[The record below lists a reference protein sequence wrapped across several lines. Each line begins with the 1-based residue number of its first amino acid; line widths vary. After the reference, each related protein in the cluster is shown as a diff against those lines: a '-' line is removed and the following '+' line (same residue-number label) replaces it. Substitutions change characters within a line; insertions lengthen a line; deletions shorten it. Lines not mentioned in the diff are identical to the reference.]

1 MDTRATE
8 RRADFTDERTPK
20 GFDPGRCRPATTTAA
35 LTRWK
40 GAAGYVGR
48 IVNLYRTQIE
58 LLWTWR
64 LGRMALL
71 KRALVSLIAGIIAFN
86 ITAWLLPQLDINELG
101 GALVAVIFIS
111 LLNLLVR
118 PVILA
123 VVMNRSVVALVILTL
138 LFQAAVILLL
148 IPFVP
153 AVTVNGGLVSALII
167 SFVFGFIAGAIGLLF
182 GLDEDDSYYGA
193 LVRTLASRRPD
204 VVHTDAPGLVIIQLD
219 GLSHDVLSHSLRAG
233 RVPEMARWIRTGTH
247 RLGHWDALL
256 PSTTPASQA
265 GILHGNNDGI
275 PNFRWWEKKNKQLL
289 VANHPEDA
297 TVIEQRISNG
307 EGLLSPGGASIS
319 NIFTG
324 DGDRAFLVMSTIK
337 VKERGLGDSDAF
349 SWFFVS
355 PYNYITMIG
364 KYLAEVIK
372 ENVQSRR
379 QVRAGIEPRMHRGFP
394 YPWVRGATNVAL
406 RALGTSLIV
415 QEMLRGTPVIYMD
428 YTDYDEIA
436 HHSGPERPESL
447 DALDGVDRE
456 LKTLLKAS
464 HNAPRPY
471 RFVILAD
478 HGQSLGATFLQR
490 HGVTLQDVVR
500 SLMGGK
506 ASVAAATAQ
515 IEDWGQ
521 LNTFL
526 GEVSQTK
533 GVTGSL
539 ARVATR
545 NSNKDGQAGMGP
557 ADAQVT
563 ARGATAA
570 PVEGQDG
577 AKAAA
582 SDAKASDTKVVEPAD
597 LIVVAGGNLALI
609 YFNASDERMTYE
621 AIGELYPDLVEALAN
636 HPGIGL
642 LLVRSEANGLIGVGK
657 NGIHYLDEDRIEG
670 EDPLAV
676 YGEHAVAA
684 VKRLD
689 AIANVGDIAV
699 VSHFDPE
706 TQEIAAF
713 EELIGAHG
721 GLGGAQTRPFLL
733 YPSDWELDL
742 GPLIGAPMVYQQL
755 RHWMESELGMTFGP
769 QGTGA
774 AAKGAPKPAV
784 PATPSA
790 PAPSVT
796 PPAPT
801 PPAPSATPP
810 APSATPPAQPAS

>member
-1 MDTRATE
+1 VSFVARLV
-8 RRADFTDERTPK
+8 R
-20 GFDPGRCRPATTTAA
+20 
-35 LTRWK
+35 
-40 GAAGYVGR
+40 
-48 IVNLYRTQIE
+48 LYRTQID
-58 LLWTWR
+58 LLWHWR
-64 LGRMALL
+64 LGRGALI
-71 KRALVSLIAGIIAFN
+71 KRAFVSLVAGVIAFH

-101 GALVAVIFIS
+101 GATVAVLFVS
-111 LLNLLVR
+111 ALNLLVR

-123 VVMNRSVVALVILTL
+123 LVASRSIVALVILTL
-138 LFQAAVILLL
+138 LFQAVVFLLL
-148 IPFVP
+148 DPFVP
-153 AVTVNGGLVSALII
+153 SVDVGGGIIGALIV

-182 GLDEDDSYYGA
+182 GLSEDESYYGA

-204 VVHTDAPGLVIIQLD
+204 VIRTDAPGLVVIQLD

-233 RVPEMARWIRTGTH
+233 RVPVMSSWIRSGSH
-247 RLGHWDALL
+247 KLGHWDALL

-275 PNFRWWEKKNKQLL
+275 PNFRWWEKDTGQLL

-297 TVIEQRISNG
+297 TIIESRVSNG

-364 KYLAEVIK
+364 KYLVEMVK

-379 QVRAGIEPRMHRGFP
+379 QARAGIVPRMHRGFP
-394 YPWVRGATNVAL
+394 YPAVRAATNVAL
-406 RALGTSLIV
+406 RALGTSLVI
-415 QEMLRGTPVIYMD
+415 QEMIRGTPVIYMD

-456 LKTLLKAS
+456 LATLRKAADD
-464 HNAPRPY
+464 APRPY

-478 HGQSLGATFLQR
+478 HGQSLGETFLQR
-490 HGVTLQDVVR
+490 YGVTLQDVVR

-533 GVTGSL
+533 GVTGSI
-539 ARVATR
+539 ARRVTR
-545 NSNKDGQAGMGP
+545 DKREDGHVDMGP
-557 ADAQVT
+557 DAAQFT
-563 ARGATAA
+563 PAGAPPA
-570 PVEGQDG
+570 PVEGQRGKDNKSADG
-577 AKAAA
+577 EAKAE
-582 SDAKASDTKVVEPAD
+582 TQPAD

-609 YFNASDERMTYE
+609 YFNASKQRMTLE
-621 AIGELYPDLVEALAN
+621 EIDALYPDLTQALAN
-636 HPGIGL
+636 HPGIGVL
-642 LLVRSEANGLIGVGK
+642 MVRTADRGTVAVGK
-657 NGIHYLDEDRIEG
+657 QGIHFLEDDRVEG
-670 EDPLAV
+670 EDPLTV
-676 YGEHAVAA
+676 YGDLAPAA
-684 VKRLD
+684 LRRLD
-689 AIANVGDIAV
+689 EIEHVGDIAV
-699 VSHFDPE
+699 VSLYDPE
-706 TQEIAAF
+706 SGEIAAF

-755 RHWMESELGMTFGP
+755 RRWMEGQLGMTFGL
-769 QGTGA
+769 TSAAKA
-774 AAKGAPKPAV
+774 AA
-784 PATPSA
+784 SA
-790 PAPSVT
+790 KSAASVK
-796 PPAPT
+796 
-801 PPAPSATPP
+801 ATPP
-810 APSATPPAQPAS
+810 SAAPEAPVEAPST